1 MSTRLKKMRKIMQF
15 FFFFFLQTRA
25 SRSFWEK
32 IPTQAFSMEGRCPG
46 AGQVM
51 GITMV
56 LGNDWQFPL

>member
-1 MSTRLKKMRKIMQF
+1 MNTRLKKMRKIMQYLQKN
-15 FFFFFLQTRA
+15 LQTRA

-32 IPTQAFSMEGRCPG
+32 IPAQAFSMEGRCPG

-56 LGNDWQFPL
+56 LSNDCQFPL